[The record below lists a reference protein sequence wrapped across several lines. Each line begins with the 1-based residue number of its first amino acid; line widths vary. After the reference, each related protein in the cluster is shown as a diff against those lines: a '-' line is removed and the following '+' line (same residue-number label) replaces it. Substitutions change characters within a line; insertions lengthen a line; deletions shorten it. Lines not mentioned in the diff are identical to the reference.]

1 MRFKVVSLAA
11 LCCAILAAQPQ
22 VGPVPPQPPA
32 PTDGP
37 TELIITYRCPPPHRA
52 AFRQFMTENGI
63 LRFEHWKQD
72 GMLKEYRF
80 LFNWYVDV
88 DSWDAMVVLSFSS
101 YAQVARWKLV
111 EHASPG
117 GLIRDALE
125 MAWPLNTTPADL
137 ITRGESDQPWNSA
150 NSVFVAVPYDA
161 PAPSNFRDFAN
172 TTLTPQLKAWMRDG
186 SLVSYRVYSNRYA
199 GGKRWQGML
208 LLEYHDMDAFGHA
221 HTLPKDSRV
230 TERESVAAD
239 AVISH

>member
-11 LCCAILAAQPQ
+11 SFCAILAAQQ
-22 VGPVPPQPPA
+22 VGPTPPPPPA
-32 PTDGP
+32 PADGP

-52 AFRQFMTENGI
+52 AFRQFITENGI

-80 LFNWYVDV
+80 LLNWYVDV

-125 MAWPLNTTPADL
+125 MAWPLNTTPADVVMQ
-137 ITRGESDQPWNSA
+137 GASDQPWNSA
-150 NSVFVAVPYDA
+150 NSVFIAVPYDA
-161 PAPSNFRDFAN
+161 PAPANFRDFAN
-172 TTLTPQLKAWMRDG
+172 ATLAPQLKAWIRDG
-186 SLVSYRVYSNRYA
+186 SLVSYRAYANRYP

-221 HTLPKDSRV
+221 HALPKDSRA
-230 TERESVAAD
+230 TERESVTAD
-239 AVISH
+239 AVIAH

>member
-52 AFRQFMTENGI
+52 AFRQFISENGI

-137 ITRGESDQPWNSA
+137 IMQGESDQPWNSA
-150 NSVFVAVPYDA
+150 NSVFVAGALRCARAGEFSRFCQHDSGAAVKSVDA
-161 PAPSNFRDFAN
+161 RRQPGRAIAYIAIVTPAAN
-172 TTLTPQLKAWMRDG
+172 AGRECCCWNITTWMHSVTHTRCPKI
-186 SLVSYRVYSNRYA
+186 A
-199 GGKRWQGML
+199 G
-208 LLEYHDMDAFGHA
+208 
-221 HTLPKDSRV
+221 
-230 TERESVAAD
+230 
-239 AVISH
+239 